1 MLGNF
6 WRKVL
11 FDVFN
16 DEEFVDIICIWFFV
30 FVFVVFKV
38 IGIFNLVK
46 YIVLQFEIFVNG
58 LFDVFVYVGC
68 QFFIWD
74 LFKWCIRIFCL
85 GF

>member
-46 YIVLQFEIFVNG
+46 YIVL
-58 LFDVFVYVGC
+58 
-68 QFFIWD
+68 
-74 LFKWCIRIFCL
+74 
-85 GF
+85 